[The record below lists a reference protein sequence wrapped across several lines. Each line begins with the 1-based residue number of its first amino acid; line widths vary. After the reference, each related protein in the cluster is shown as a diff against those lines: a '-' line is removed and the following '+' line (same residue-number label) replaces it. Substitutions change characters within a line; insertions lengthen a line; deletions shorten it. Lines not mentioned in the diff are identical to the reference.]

1 MTIANTAYMAMAQGK
16 TNDEVLAV
24 IKEKHPDGHTTMA
37 CVQYYRSQLNT
48 GKVQPPPTKTGKKT
62 PNRKAALL
70 KKLAEVENDMT
81 ELKKLISAA

>member
-24 IKEKHPDGHTTMA
+24 IKEKHPEGHTTMA

-48 GKVQPPPTKTGKKT
+48 GKVQPPTKNGKKL